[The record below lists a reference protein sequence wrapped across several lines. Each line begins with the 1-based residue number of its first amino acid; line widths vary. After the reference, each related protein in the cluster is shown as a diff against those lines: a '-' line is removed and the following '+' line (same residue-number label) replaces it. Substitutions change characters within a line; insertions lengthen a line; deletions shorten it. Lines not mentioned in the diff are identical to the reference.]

1 MKENLLKLLN
11 GMLSP
16 NSQGDDYRTRTKTNE
31 EVTCSDSNC
40 IRFFLNIA
48 IFTIVLKV
56 FENNKCLY
64 TNAQMFFGPGFTEA
78 LHATFVMHIDS
89 LMLTSRLKIYYSST
103 DVTIDD
109 EGL

>member
-1 MKENLLKLLN
+1 MIENLLKLLN

-16 NSQGDDYRTRTKTNE
+16 KSHGDDYRTRTKTNE
-31 EVTCSDSNC
+31 EVTCNLNQRWLKLHS
-40 IRFFLNIA
+40 IFFNIA

-78 LHATFVMHIDS
+78 LHATLLCI
-89 LMLTSRLKIYYSST
+89 I
-103 DVTIDD
+103 I
-109 EGL
+109 